1 MKKILILSLIILV
14 SCTKVLAAEQVEE
27 MYQDLNNIEKQ
38 FFESAVIPSPDVK
51 VENKSTIVR
60 EEEKFKDHMPFFK
73 QTRLRIQQAWKAY
86 DKKREEKRLKKD
98 IAQDD
103 PDWMSGKSELR
114 DIDDDLSEMEENF
127 GFVPEAPAVSDSKTN
142 KNKKNSDSVKSYNIG
157 LVGGVKEQSTEN
169 EMVLDCNDVV
179 YNDHTGDIEAVG
191 KPVLMFPPQK
201 IKMTADRMI
210 YNKDSNILKA
220 IGNVILTKDGMP
232 VYGDYIQVNMNEENI
247 FMDNIETAP
256 TAIKIRAEK
265 AQSENNKLI
274 LSKGKMYSDISSKY
288 RFVSRMIGP
297 DFSRMIIS
305 EEDQNLLMSGE
316 NKKWKLSAAEISV
329 NALKDHD
336 TVQVKDA
343 ELYYNDRYLFTL
355 PSFTAHTNKNQEF
368 VEANYPELGSISK
381 FGMFAGPGF
390 VFDAPFGS
398 VIKLIPLV
406 NYKDDFGVG
415 GAIKYKSAFN
425 QTQFMYGSGSD
436 IFVLRG
442 RQELDDN
449 LFLQYGSNAYTDNWF
464 LGRRMPRYLAEL
476 VYDKGTT
483 INDFLTEGRD
493 LRFRHRA
500 SAAFAQ
506 DGKYNM
512 HTESIQSTN
521 LSTMRFRYMAEVDQS
536 LFKYKNEAER
546 KAFELSMVMQGSAAV
561 YGTGDTQFIGR
572 VGPRIH
578 TQYKYWMQDMGY
590 FISGY
595 SDHTPMP
602 VYDMYRY
609 GHSNIYLRE
618 AFRVN
623 KYLTVGWWGSVTLTN
638 DSPNGEMFQENA
650 FIVSLGPDDFK
661 VNLGYDFM
669 RQTTYFTIA
678 MMLDTKG
685 TTVEFDKM
693 EIKNPERLGHSDKKK
708 DDNSVAFK
716 SGTPKVSASKK
727 LQYAEVIDIEDPN
740 KESI

>member
-1 MKKILILSLIILV
+1 M
-14 SCTKVLAAEQVEE
+14 LAAEQVEE

-38 FFESAVIPSPDVK
+38 FFEAAVVPSPDVK
-51 VENKSTIVR
+51 VESKSQIVQD
-60 EEEKFKDHMPFFK
+60 EEKFKDHMPFFK
-73 QTRLRIQQAWKAY
+73 QTRLRIQRALKAH
-86 DKKREEKRLKKD
+86 DKKVEEKRLQKEAAKNE
-98 IAQDD
+98 
-103 PDWMSGKSELR
+103 PDWASGKSELP
-114 DIDDDLSEMEENF
+114 DIDDDLSEMEDILEY
-127 GFVPEAPAVSDSKTN
+127 GAYERPVSDVKSSRKQSKKT
-142 KNKKNSDSVKSYNIG
+142 SDSVKSDNKEYNIE

-179 YNDHTGDIEAVG
+179 YNEKTGDIEAVG
-191 KPVLMFPPQK
+191 NPVLMLPQQNV
-201 IKMTADRMI
+201 KMTADRMI
-210 YNKDSNILKA
+210 YNRDSNILKA
-220 IGNVILTKDGMP
+220 IGNVVLTKDGMP

-256 TAIKIRAEK
+256 TAMKIRAKK
-265 AQSENNKLI
+265 AESENNKLT
-274 LSKGKMYSDISSKY
+274 LLNGKMYSDSSNKY

-305 EEDQNLLMSGE
+305 EEDQNLLVAGGDA
-316 NKKWKLSAAEISV
+316 KWKLSASEIKV
-329 NALKDHD
+329 NSLKDHD

-343 ELYYNDRYLFTL
+343 ELYYNDKYLFTL
-355 PSFTAHTNKNQEF
+355 PSFTAHTNKEQEF
-368 VEANYPELGSISK
+368 VEANYPELGSMSR

-425 QTQFMYGSGSD
+425 QTQFMYGSGAD

-449 LFLQYGSNAYTDNWF
+449 LFFQYGSNAYMDNWF
-464 LGRRMPRYLAEL
+464 LGRRMPKYLAEL
-476 VYDKGTT
+476 VYDRGTT
-483 INDFLTEGRD
+483 VKDFLTEGRD

-500 SAAFAQ
+500 SAAYAQ
-506 DGKYNM
+506 DGEYNM
-512 HTESIQSTN
+512 HTEHIQSTN
-521 LSTMRFRYMAEVDQS
+521 IGTMRLRYMAEVDQS
-536 LFKYKNEAER
+536 LFKYRNEEER
-546 KAFELSMVMQGSAAV
+546 KAFELSLVMQGSAAV
-561 YGTGDTQFIGR
+561 YGTGDTQFVGR
-572 VGPRIH
+572 IGPRVH
-578 TQYKYWMQDMGY
+578 TQYKYWMQDIGY
-590 FISGY
+590 YITGY

-609 GHSNIYLRE
+609 GHSNVYIRE
-618 AFRVN
+618 ALRLN

-678 MMLDTKG
+678 MMVDTKG

-693 EIKNPERLGHSDKKK
+693 EIKNPERLGHSDRKKE
-708 DDNSVAFK
+708 DNVAFEK
-716 SGTPKVSASKK
+716 GSANPVAKK